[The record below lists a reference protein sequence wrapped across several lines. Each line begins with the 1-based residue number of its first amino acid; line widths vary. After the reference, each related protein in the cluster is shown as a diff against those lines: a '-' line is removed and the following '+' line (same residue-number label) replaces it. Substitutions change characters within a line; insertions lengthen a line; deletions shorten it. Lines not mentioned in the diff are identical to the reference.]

1 MAEARMLRGRL
12 HSRAPVLEAGC
23 WLDLGWAAGQS
34 LPCGPPHGLATW
46 PPSRCRG
53 WLAKA
58 SQESR
63 AEPTAQGWTVK
74 PQKSHGTSLATP
86 APSVRTVTQV
96 CRVPGDRT
104 WFRVGTAWSPRRKM
118 RAVRRPGEIQGA
130 TFGSLERST
139 QKTEF
144 PAPQALLACSPQD
157 PRSGEGS
164 ELGGTN
170 VGVSGTSGPD
180 KR

>member
-1 MAEARMLRGRL
+1 MLCGRL

-23 WLDLGWAAGQS
+23 WLDLSWAAGQS
-34 LPCGPPHGLATW
+34 PPCGPPHGLTTW
-46 PPSRCRG
+46 PPSRRRG

-74 PQKSHGTSLATP
+74 PQKSHGTSPATSS
-86 APSVRTVTQV
+86 PSVRTITQV
-96 CRVPGDRT
+96 CRVLGDRT
-104 WFRVGTAWSPRRKM
+104 WFHVGTAWSPRRKM

-139 QKTEF
+139 QQTEF
-144 PAPQALLACSPQD
+144 PAPQAPFACSPQD

-170 VGVSGTSGPD
+170 MGVSGTSGPD
-180 KR
+180 KG